1 MSVRHI
7 KALATEEVGLEE
19 KPGMSQEI
27 EIVLTPSGRQKLEHK
42 LDHLRNV
49 QRREVA
55 ERIRDSRQFGDLAE
69 NAEYEDAKTEQALVE
84 SQISEIRRV
93 LQLAQVLEADDIP
106 TDYVGI
112 GSIVRLTNED
122 TDDDWE
128 LTLVSSVEA
137 DPDNDLISDE
147 SPVGEALM
155 GKRVGD
161 SVAIQVPNG
170 TLHYHI
176 ESIRKS

>member
-1 MSVRHI
+1 
-7 KALATEEVGLEE
+7 
-19 KPGMSQEI
+19 MSQEL
-27 EIVLTPSGRQKLEHK
+27 EIVLTPSGRDKLEQR
-42 LDHLRNV
+42 LEHLRNV

-93 LQLAQVLEADDIP
+93 LQIAQVLDSSDIP
-106 TDYVGI
+106 TDHIGI
-112 GSIVRLTNED
+112 GSIVQMTNED
-122 TDDDWE
+122 TDDEWE

-137 DPDNDLISDE
+137 DPDNDLISNE

-155 GKRVGD
+155 EKHVGD
-161 SVAIQVPNG
+161 SVKISVPSG
-170 TLHYHI
+170 TLRYRI
-176 ESIRKS
+176 DSIRKS

>member
-1 MSVRHI
+1 
-7 KALATEEVGLEE
+7 
-19 KPGMSQEI
+19 MSQEL
-27 EIVLTPSGRQKLEHK
+27 EIVLTPNGRDKLEQK
-42 LDHLRNV
+42 LDHLRSV

-84 SQISEIRRV
+84 SQIHEIRRV
-93 LQLAQVLEADDIP
+93 LQIAQVLESSDIP
-106 TDYVGI
+106 TDHIGI
-112 GSIVRLTNED
+112 GSIVTMTNQE
-122 TDDDWE
+122 TDDEWE

-155 GKRVGD
+155 DKRVGD
-161 SVAIQVPNG
+161 SVVIYVPNG
-170 TLHYHI
+170 TLRYRI
-176 ESIRKS
+176 DNIRKG

>member
-1 MSVRHI
+1 
-7 KALATEEVGLEE
+7 LEE
-19 KPGMSQEI
+19 IRVMSQEL
-27 EIVLTPSGRQKLEHK
+27 EIVLTPSGRNKLEQK
-42 LDHLRNV
+42 LDHLRSV

-84 SQISEIRRV
+84 SQIHEIRRV
-93 LQLAQVLEADDIP
+93 LQIAQVLESADIP
-106 TDYVGI
+106 TDHIGI
-112 GSIVRLTNED
+112 GSIVSMTNQE
-122 TDDDWE
+122 TDDEWE

-161 SVAIQVPNG
+161 IVVIHVPNG
-170 TLHYHI
+170 TLKYRI
-176 ESIRKS
+176 DSIRKV

>member
-1 MSVRHI
+1 
-7 KALATEEVGLEE
+7 
-19 KPGMSQEI
+19 MSQDL
-27 EIVLTPSGRQKLEHK
+27 EIVLTRSGRDKLETK
-42 LDHLRNV
+42 LDYLRNV

-69 NAEYEDAKTEQALVE
+69 NAEYDDAKTEQALVE

-93 LQLAQVLEADDIP
+93 LQLAQVLENDDIP

-112 GSIVRLTNED
+112 GSMVRLTNED

-137 DPDNDLISDE
+137 DPDTDLISDE

-161 SVAIQVPNG
+161 SVVIHVPNG
-170 TLHYHI
+170 TLHFHI
-176 ESIRKS
+176 ESIRKSS